1 MEDDVSNEFQLI
13 NDNFN
18 FEDIKEN
25 ILEISHANEYSDD
38 EMTINNYLNDENLIN
53 DINTNLLSKK
63 YLKI

>member
-18 FEDIKEN
+18 FVDIKEN